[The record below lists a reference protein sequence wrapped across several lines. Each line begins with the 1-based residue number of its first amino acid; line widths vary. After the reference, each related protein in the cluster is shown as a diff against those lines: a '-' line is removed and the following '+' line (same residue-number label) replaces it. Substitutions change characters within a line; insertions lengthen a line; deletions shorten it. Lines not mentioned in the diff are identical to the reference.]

1 MRRLWATAASGAVIL
16 LSAGCSTEPATPAAA
31 PAPAST
37 PSVAAS
43 TPSVADPAASAS
55 SAAGSA
61 APKQGDAALGGN
73 SEAICAQANRVS
85 SQAAATFAADLKLL
99 AEASTAKDP
108 AGLQRAKA
116 QTDRDVQ
123 SWAFALKDMSGLATE
138 ANLKKALADMS
149 AQVTTFKGDVQKID
163 EAKLVKLHETLDKAC
178 GKA

>member
-16 LSAGCSTEPATPAAA
+16 LSAGCSTEPAAPAAA
-31 PAPAST
+31 PAAAPT
-37 PSVAAS
+37 PSVAA
-43 TPSVADPAASAS
+43 PAPSAS
-55 SAAGSA
+55 SAAGST
-61 APKQGDAALGGN
+61 APDKGDAALSGN

-85 SQAAATFAADLKLL
+85 SQAAATYAADLKALV
-99 AEASTAKDP
+99 EASTAKDP
-108 AGLQRAKA
+108 VVLQRAKE

-123 SWAFALKDMSGLATE
+123 SWAYALRDMSGLASD

-149 AQVTTFKGDVQKID
+149 TQVTAFKGDVQKID